1 MTDAIFLPN
10 VRELTASCNPSYFY
24 FVPFTTFSMFLG
36 HLMLN
41 FLKVSYTIQA
51 TFMPQITEFKT
62 DVKTLRGQCQ
72 YKLHNVY
79 FDPD

>member
-1 MTDAIFLPN
+1 MYVYLLPPA
-10 VRELTASCNPSYFY
+10 TPHISTY